1 MALDSVKLLENLD
14 EYICIQ
20 DTTFDDFECGLLLYF
35 NSKSVYLNQAF
46 IDYPR
51 TRSIALEN
59 VKSVEKIPLPKLL
72 LEKIFDTYGRKLK
85 LIVNKQVYLGLNFGI
100 DRVNSRYVLKM
111 ILEGWPCSTD
121 VNLNPE
127 DDITIEIV

>member
-1 MALDSVKLLENLD
+1 MS
-14 EYICIQ
+14 
-20 DTTFDDFECGLLLYF
+20 THGLPVHLKVF
-35 NSKSVYLNQAF
+35 QQAGV
-46 IDYPR
+46 IN
-51 TRSIALEN
+51 I
-59 VKSVEKIPLPKLL
+59 L

>member
-1 MALDSVKLLENLD
+1 
-14 EYICIQ
+14 
-20 DTTFDDFECGLLLYF
+20 
-35 NSKSVYLNQAF
+35 VYLNQAF

-51 TRSIALEN
+51 TRSIAIEN